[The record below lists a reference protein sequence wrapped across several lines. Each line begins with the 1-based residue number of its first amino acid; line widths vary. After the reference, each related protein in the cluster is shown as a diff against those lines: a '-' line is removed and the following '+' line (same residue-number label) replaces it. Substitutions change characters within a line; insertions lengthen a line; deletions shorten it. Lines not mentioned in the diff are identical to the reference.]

1 MRTFPRLSP
10 GSGPWTSER
19 HGQVVAFGV
28 LTGLGGAVAVAAFA
42 YGIWIDEG
50 RVGAGMLPLAVG
62 LILLL
67 TCGSLFVAALRRT
80 LAGRG
85 PAADADSGPG
95 TDARGRSRAERVRNL
110 RIVFAL
116 TLAMVAALPHIGLL
130 LAFGA
135 YITAV
140 STLVEKRPWYTSLAI
155 AAAAV
160 AALHIVF
167 GVLLGVP
174 LPGWTLT
181 PGIGGSS

>member
-1 MRTFPRLSP
+1 MKTIPLFSP
-10 GSGPWTSER
+10 GTGSGAPAR
-19 HGQVVAFGV
+19 HGQLIAFGV

-50 RVGAGMLPLAVG
+50 RVGAGMLPLVVG
-62 LILLL
+62 LILLA
-67 TCGSLFVAALRRT
+67 TCGGLFVSALRRT
-80 LAGRG
+80 LAGKV
-85 PAADADSGPG
+85 PAPGGTGPG
-95 TDARGRSRAERVRNL
+95 TDARGRSQGERVRNL

-116 TLAMVAALPHIGLL
+116 TLAMVVALPHIGVL

-140 STLVEKRPWYTSLAI
+140 STLVEKRPWYSSLAI

-160 AALHIVF
+160 AAVHIVF

-181 PGIGGSS
+181 PVIGGSS